1 MSEALAGVPPPPP
14 GKPPRAASSVVLFRK
29 AEKGA
34 EVFWLKREKTLAF
47 AGGFYAFPGGKV
59 DAADAAIAVE
69 GAQGDEAARIVAAAR
84 ELFEETGVLVARGA
98 ERLSQAELDA
108 DRKALL
114 DKQTTFAALLAA
126 RGLTLEAAPFHKL
139 GRWVT
144 PEFVPGRFDAQFY
157 LVEAPQQMNAVVWP
171 GELSYGAWVNPLVA
185 LEQWSTGQ
193 ALLHP
198 PNLFALQVMAEFT
211 SLQSAR
217 HALAF
222 PAHCQDFVAQR
233 IEFQKGIRLFPMKSP
248 TLPPA
253 THTNCYVLGTGELL
267 VVDPGTHLEEESRRL
282 VALLEGLKAEGLTPL
297 AIVLT
302 HHHGDHTGGV
312 EALRT
317 ALKLPLWCHSLT
329 AERVP
334 WPADRL
340 LRDGEVLE
348 LSGSPAMRFKVLH
361 TPGHAVGHICLVEE
375 KSNAVVAGD
384 MVSGVST
391 IVIDPP
397 EGDMAQYLEQLRR
410 LKALPA
416 GTLYPAHGPASPEG
430 VDKLEDLLSHR
441 AWRETKVLD
450 SLETT
455 PQPIDLLVKKAYD
468 DVASFV
474 WPIAERNTLAI
485 LLKLVGEG
493 RARQDGER
501 YAKS

>member
-1 MSEALAGVPPPPP
+1 MSEALAGVPAPPP

-47 AGGFYAFPGGKV
+47 AGGFYAFPGGKI
-59 DAADAAIAVE
+59 DAADAAIVVA
-69 GAQGDEAARIVAAAR
+69 GAQGDEAARMVAAAR
-84 ELFEETGVLVARGA
+84 ELFEETGVLIARGT
-98 ERLSQAELDA
+98 EQLSQAELDA

-114 DKQTTFAALLAA
+114 DKQTTFAALLKA

-157 LVEAPQQMNAVVWP
+157 LVEAPPQMNAVVWP
-171 GELSYGAWVNPLVA
+171 GELSYGAWVKPLDA
-185 LEQWSTGQ
+185 LAQWSTGK

-198 PNLFALQVMAEFT
+198 PNLFALQVMAEFS
-211 SLQSAR
+211 SLENAR
-217 HALAF
+217 STLAS
-222 PAHCQDFVAQR
+222 PSHCQDFIAQR

-253 THTNCYVLGTGELL
+253 THTNCYVLGNGELL
-267 VVDPGTHLEEESRRL
+267 IVDPGTHLEEESQRL
-282 VALLEGLKAEGLTPL
+282 LSLLQGLKSEGLKPV

-302 HHHGDHTGGV
+302 HHHGDHLGGV
-312 EALRT
+312 DALRA
-317 ALKLPLWCHSLT
+317 ALKLPLWCHALT

-334 WPADRL
+334 WPPDRL
-340 LRDGEVLE
+340 LHDGELLE
-348 LSGSPAMRFKVLH
+348 LKGSPAMRFKVLH
-361 TPGHAVGHICLVEE
+361 TPGHAVGHVCLVEE
-375 KSNAVVAGD
+375 QSNAVIAGD

-397 EGDMAQYLEQLRR
+397 EGNMVQYLEQLRR

-416 GTLYPAHGPASPEG
+416 GTLYPAHGQPSPEG
-430 VDKLEDLLSHR
+430 VDKLEELLTHR
-441 AWRETKVLD
+441 AWREAKVFDALN
-450 SLETT
+450 TA
-455 PQPIDLLVKKAYD
+455 PQSIDTLVKKAYD
-468 DVASFV
+468 DVASVV

-485 LLKLVGEG
+485 LIKLVDEG

-501 YAKS
+501 YAKL